1 MGAAPAQR
9 DGHAGRTPLSGRGL
23 RAWVLALAVT
33 VAASL
38 LLAVSAGQ
46 AVIPVGDVLRYLVAG
61 ATGGTIAADDVTDY
75 TVVWQLRVPR
85 SLLAALLGAGLALTG
100 VLMQVLVRNPLADPF
115 ILGISSGASVG
126 AALVVTTGFLASW
139 GVWSISGAAL
149 IGALLTAAAV
159 WGLAG
164 GRGAVSPLR
173 LVLVGVVLGL
183 GAQALMSL
191 VVFLAPRG
199 EAARAVLFWLLGS
212 LGGVRWEHVAP
223 VAGVVLLAWAWA
235 RSRSGSLDVLALGD
249 EAAHGL
255 GVDVRRLRRTLF
267 VVTAVVPGVL
277 VAAAGAVGFVGLVV
291 PHAVRLIVGPSHRA
305 VLTLAPLVGALLC
318 VWVDVASRVLTAPRE
333 LPLGVLTA
341 VIGVPVFLL
350 LLRRDTARGGR

>member
-9 DGHAGRTPLSGRGL
+9 DGRAGRTPLSGRAL
-23 RAWVLALAVT
+23 RAWVLVLGAT
-33 VAASL
+33 VAVSL

-46 AVIPVGDVLRYLVAG
+46 AVIPVADVLRYLVAG

-115 ILGISSGASVG
+115 ILGVSSGASVG
-126 AALVVTTGFLASW
+126 AALVVTTGLLASW

-164 GRGAVSPLR
+164 GPGSVSPLR

-191 VVFLAPRG
+191 VVFLA
-199 EAARAVLFWLLGS
+199 RAVLFWLLGS

-223 VAGVVLLAWAWA
+223 VAAVVLLAWGWA
-235 RSRSGSLDVLALGD
+235 RSRSGALDVLALGD

-291 PHAVRLIVGPSHRA
+291 PHAVRLVVGPSHRA
-305 VLTLAPLVGALLC
+305 VLVLAPLVGALLC
-318 VWVDVASRVLTAPRE
+318 IWVDVASRVLTAPRE

-350 LLRRDTARGGR
+350 LLRRDAARSGSGR